1 MNASFMYWTVSG
13 GGGHDLLSLIPY
25 LLRLH
30 EIPGSHDVLEID
42 VTVRFRATEVPD
54 IPGFQPSFLDDYNNT
69 LPNKPKCSF
78 YKTTKKLKIEY
89 VSKFLPFSTPKQFVS
104 NIKLV
109 PQENKGC
116 QKLEQFVREFR
127 DAFSSLTTEIETKTD
142 FKPNSILVSIDE
154 LLSNFPTT
162 DEQLIEADEKQR
174 ELPYEDNEESFEP
187 YVSKTL
193 PKVIPVNHYP
203 DYGYSKYMGTY
214 GKASFPFGKRNQFWA
229 RVAAVFSNG
238 NAEQAWEERK
248 IWYAILHTFDS
259 AGNHIETKTEKIG
272 ATADGESGVLDRA
285 EKVMM
290 SYIDSLD
297 SVKYGNIA
305 IRLFDV
311 IVDGHKF
318 GMLDSSS
325 EEYGDQTSMEP
336 GDLVFYPP
344 WTGDYDT

>member
-25 LLRLH
+25 LLRMH
-30 EIPGSHDVLEID
+30 EISGSQDVLEID
-42 VTVRFRATEVPD
+42 VTVRFRATEMPD

-69 LPNKPKCSF
+69 LPSKPKCSF

-89 VSKFLPFSTPKQFVS
+89 VSKFLPFSNPKQYAS
-104 NIKLV
+104 TSGLV
-109 PQENKGC
+109 PDENKCC

-127 DAFSSLTTEIETKTD
+127 DAFSSLATEIERKTD

-154 LLSNFPTT
+154 LLSNFPKT
-162 DEQLIEADEKQR
+162 DEELIKAQEKQR
-174 ELPYEDNEESFEP
+174 ELPYEDFEESFEP

-193 PKVIPVNHYP
+193 PKVIPVNYYP
-203 DYGYSKYMGTY
+203 DYGYSKFIGTY
-214 GKASFPFGKRNQFWA
+214 GKKTSLFGKRNQFWA
-229 RVAAVFSNG
+229 RVAAEFSNEKTDETW
-238 NAEQAWEERK
+238 EQRK
-248 IWYAILHTFDS
+248 HWYAILHTFDS
-259 AGNHIETKTEKIG
+259 KGNHLETKAERIG
-272 ATADGESGVLDRA
+272 ATADGEGEVLDRA

-290 SYIDSLD
+290 SYIESLD

-305 IRLFDV
+305 IKLFDV

-318 GMLDSSS
+318 GMVDSSS